1 MKCEI
6 QKKSSERNLE
16 LDMIENRDSYRS
28 IFVLVHL
35 VLPGQQSQSR
45 KPLVLHP
52 VVEENGIST
61 LMLVICVRPDLALTA
76 LVELPPL
83 HSDAIMLD
91 T

>member
-1 MKCEI
+1 
-6 QKKSSERNLE
+6 
-16 LDMIENRDSYRS
+16 MIENRDSYRS

-45 KPLVLHP
+45 KSLVLHP
-52 VVEENGIST
+52 VVEKNGVST
-61 LMLVICVRPDLALTA
+61 LVLVVCVCPDLALTA

-83 HSDAIMLD
+83 HSDTVLLE